1 MSTEEIK
8 KLVLPAEGGGNL
20 EEWIPED
27 YGFVARDEQRTV
39 FFKGRYELRRKQY
52 NNWLLR
58 KKVKNER
65 GNTEMLIK
73 WGMIVIEP
81 REVAFAELM
90 FTLGL
95 R

>member
-1 MSTEEIK
+1 MSNEEIK
-8 KLVLPAEGGGNL
+8 KLVLPAKGGG
-20 EEWIPED
+20 EIREWIPED
-27 YGFVARDEQRTV
+27 YGFVSRDDSRTV
-39 FFKGRYELRRKQY
+39 FFKGKYELRRKQY

-58 KKVKNER
+58 KNRKNKR
-65 GNTEMLIK
+65 GNSEMLIK

-81 REVAFAELM
+81 QEVEFANLL

>member
-1 MSTEEIK
+1 MSKDELK
-8 KLVLPAEGGGNL
+8 GFVLPAEGGGGIK
-20 EEWIPED
+20 EWIPED
-27 YGFVARDEQRTV
+27 YGFVSRDDSRTV
-39 FFKGRYELRRKQY
+39 FFKGKYELRRKQY

-58 KKVKNER
+58 KNYKNKR
-65 GNTEMLIK
+65 GNSEMLIK

-81 REVAFAELM
+81 QEIEFADLM

>member
-1 MSTEEIK
+1 MSNEEIK
-8 KLVLPAEGGGNL
+8 KLVLPGSGGGDIK
-20 EEWIPED
+20 EWIPED
-27 YGFVARDEQRTV
+27 YGFIPRDSSRIV
-39 FFKGRYELRRKQY
+39 FYKGKYELRRKQY

-58 KKVKNER
+58 KNRKNER
-65 GNTEMLIK
+65 GNSEMLIK

-81 REVAFAELM
+81 QEVEFADLM